1 MPGSNTHS
9 TVYDDENHQQQPEEQ
24 PVGAPETTK
33 TTPPEKT
40 DGGVSSYD
48 EIIDNINKEIAKN
61 EKQYEQDRKI
71 DAVVAA
77 INGIGDMS
85 RALGNIYATT
95 KYAPSSFNPSTSES
109 NKYGE
114 RAAKA
119 KAEYDKN
126 RSALMSYLNKYK
138 KEKSDFNIAKEKQ
151 RLAQE
156 KWEAEE
162 ERKNALNQAKVESYN
177 AMTLYREAIGNK
189 NDALAKKYEADV
201 LYLQAKLK
209 YLELGYNLKQAE
221 AQARIDAEQAL
232 AEKRRREAN
241 GTTTSTTIERDMQGN
256 EVGRTTTKTTN
267 SVGNGGGDGGKKQ
280 NPMGGNNQTGRGKK
294 KNPMG

>member
-9 TVYDDENHQQQPEEQ
+9 TNYDDENHQKQTEEKTI
-24 PVGAPETTK
+24 GAK
-33 TTPPEKT
+33 TTPPEQT

-61 EKQYEQDRKI
+61 EKQYNEDRKI

-77 INGIGDMS
+77 INGIGDMG

-95 KYAPSSFNPSTSES
+95 KYAPSAFDPSTAASG
-109 NKYGE
+109 KYGAI
-114 RAAKA
+114 AAKA
-119 KAEYDKN
+119 KADHDKY
-126 RSALMSYLNKYK
+126 RSSMMKYLDK
-138 KEKSDFNIAKEKQ
+138 AKEQKQ
-151 RLAQE
+151 IFNFNQEKQKLAQE
-156 KWEAEE
+156 KWEKEE

-177 AMTLYREAIGNK
+177 AMTLYREAIANK

-201 LYLQAKLK
+201 LYLQAKQK

-221 AQARIDAEQAL
+221 SQARIDANEAL

-267 SVGNGGGDGGKKQ
+267 SGGNDGDGKKQ
-280 NPMGGNNQTGRGKK
+280 NPMGGNNQTGSGKK